1 MIIQPNVTT
10 LKSVL
15 KTYSSSGEFLHHVT
29 VTAVPRISMILMKY
43 IYLYTSEN
51 DNNVLILNV
60 QHLYR
65 PFEMLQMA

>member
-1 MIIQPNVTT
+1 MMIQPNVTT

-15 KTYSSSGEFLHHVT
+15 KTYSSSGEFLQHVT
-29 VTAVPRISMILMKY
+29 VTAVPHISMILMKY